1 MSALKATYDYIVI
14 GAGSAGCVLARRLTE
29 DPSVRVLLLEAGGR
43 GDRHPLVQIPI
54 GIGLLHEHFLF
65 DWGYRTEAEPGLNG
79 RVLVARRGK
88 VLGGSSS
95 INMMNYSR
103 GDPGDYDRWAR
114 NGANGWSYRDVLPYF
129 KRAEHWA
136 GGANEFR
143 GGDGPSGVTHGEF
156 KDPVNDAWL
165 AAGALHGFT
174 ANEDYSGR
182 TSEGLARG
190 QYLIDRGRRVS
201 AASAYLRPVL
211 ARPNLTLVSAASAR
225 RIHIEADRAVGV
237 EYLEAGV
244 VKQARA
250 SVEVIVSAGAFN
262 TPQLLMLSGIGP
274 ADHLRSHGIEV
285 RADLPVGENLQ
296 DHPAVMLQWARL
308 TRGPF
313 IEQMRFDRMALAML
327 RAALLRSGPATRLP
341 SDLYGFVKTRA
352 GLDVPNIEFMF
363 RCASSNPRLWF
374 PGLRAPEPDAYSIRP
389 TLLHPRSRGR
399 VQLRSARP
407 EDAVRICY
415 NLLTDPADMA
425 DLVEGYE
432 RAHAVGYSAPMVPF
446 RGAQVS
452 PAPNVQSRA
461 ELEQWIRQTAIT
473 ANHPASTCAMGS
485 DPHTVLDPQ
494 LKVRGITALR
504 VVDASAMPDLVTA
517 HINACVL
524 MMAEKASDLIRAD
537 AAH

>member
-341 SDLYGFVKTRA
+341 SDLYGLQPAHRS
-352 GLDVPNIEFMF
+352 G
-363 RCASSNPRLWF
+363 RHGRSGR
-374 PGLRAPEPDAYSIRP
+374 GLRARPRGGVFRAHGAVSRWASLTRPECAEPRRTRAVDTADSHHGKPSGQHLRDGQRP
-389 TLLHPRSRGR
+389 THCARSPTQGAWHHCLASSRCISDA
-399 VQLRSARP
+399 RSGHCPYQR
-407 EDAVRICY
+407 VRI
-415 NLLTDPADMA
+415 DD
-425 DLVEGYE
+425 G
-432 RAHAVGYSAPMVPF
+432 GK
-446 RGAQVS
+446 GQ
-452 PAPNVQSRA
+452 
-461 ELEQWIRQTAIT
+461 
-473 ANHPASTCAMGS
+473 
-485 DPHTVLDPQ
+485 
-494 LKVRGITALR
+494 
-504 VVDASAMPDLVTA
+504 
-517 HINACVL
+517 
-524 MMAEKASDLIRAD
+524 
-537 AAH
+537 